1 MPQGITCKVWNIK
14 GAEKSKTTSSQIS
27 DSINYILND
36 EKTDTIV
43 SFENS
48 ILNDVSG
55 QLSREC
61 QYVANDVKT
70 LKRTLTGVVNLS
82 SIESAS
88 EEMMEVK
95 SFFSKFD
102 GRSAL
107 HGVISL
113 DELESDISK
122 APELM
127 KLCEEL
133 LTTLFPNNQAVF
145 AVHTNTENMHI
156 HFIVNSV
163 GMDGRKIHQPEKF
176 ISNTVHPVLNRLAV
190 KYGFTPNDK
199 WDKKFANRNIT
210 EYARIKIQMRKDI
223 DLAIEKS
230 TDFDEFMEQL
240 GSMGLTVNVGKYMS
254 LKYLDMK
261 KPIRSYQLGTNY
273 TIEAI
278 TERLSSKYNQL
289 ENGNITENIVM
300 DDKNI
305 DDVLTPKIYKLKK
318 YSSLSEKEKK
328 QVISLLRLGRN
339 PWRENTK
346 ANWQLNNIANEL
358 NQENRIREYMHYYS
372 NAGTVQECLD
382 NILETKKLIAKE
394 KKELTNIKRKYKPI
408 LDIYKQMVEIEKKA
422 YLYEHENAPEYKLD
436 FEKYR
441 ELTKRLKDG
450 YHKDIYEVADFLN
463 EYNERTLYATAMLN
477 ELSSQYREVRRYGL
491 KYGVIIKDNH
501 SLTDIV
507 EFYSDK
513 KDGYTGIFDAESFFI
528 VSDDSEQILRITK
541 TPTYDARGRIV
552 ESYDIDVLTRSG
564 NIIHSYEGI
573 YGNEARKVLSLL
585 EEKCDFNKN
594 CKKVQKFSMAKELI
608 KQNTKETSSEK
619 ELRAKLA
626 QSENSIGNSLTYTE
640 AINLKSAKEQEGYHV
655 IRNAEPNGYLM
666 EVMTSAA
673 EIRLNIVNNSNEML
687 DSVVIPGV
695 KSSTSEGFDRL
706 MKLKDKYNFTD
717 EMTAFDT
724 IENAYQKDM
733 HEQGKEMRQ

>member
-48 ILNDVSG
+48 ILNDVAG

-82 SIESAS
+82 SIETAS

-95 SFFSKFD
+95 SFFNKFD

-133 LTTLFPNNQAVF
+133 LITLFPNHQAVF

-199 WDKKFANRNIT
+199 WDKKFADRNIT

-230 TDFDEFMEQL
+230 TDFDEFKEQL
-240 GSMGLTVNVGKYMS
+240 ESMGLTVHVGKYMS
-254 LKYLDMK
+254 LKYADMT

-278 TERLSSKYNQL
+278 TERLSTKYNRL
-289 ENGNITENIVM
+289 ENGGITENIVM
-300 DDKNI
+300 DDNNI
-305 DDVLTPKIYKLKK
+305 DDVLTPRIYKLKK

-382 NILETKKLIAKE
+382 NILETKKLIVKE

-422 YLYEHENAPEYKLD
+422 YLYEHENVPEYKLD

-450 YHKDIYEVADFLN
+450 YHKDVYEVADFLN
-463 EYNERTLYATAMLN
+463 EYNERILYATAMLN

-491 KYGVIIKDNH
+491 KYGLIIKDNH
-501 SLTDIV
+501 SLTDVV

-541 TPTYDARGRIV
+541 TPTYDAKGRIV
-552 ESYDIDVLTRSG
+552 ESYDIDVLTQSG
-564 NIIHSYEGI
+564 NTIHSYEGI
-573 YGNEARKVLSLL
+573 YGNKAKKVLSFL
-585 EEKCDFNKN
+585 EEQCNFNNN
-594 CKKVQKFSMAKELI
+594 CKKVQKFSMAKELVR
-608 KQNTKETSSEK
+608 QNSKPASSDK
-619 ELRAKLA
+619 ELHANLA
-626 QSENSIGNSLTYTE
+626 QSENSIDNSLTYTE

-655 IRNAEPNGYLM
+655 IRNTEPNGYWM
-666 EVMTSAA
+666 EVITSAA
-673 EIRLNIVNNSNEML
+673 EIRLNVVNDSNEML
-687 DSVVIPGV
+687 DFVIIPGV
-695 KSSTSEGFDRL
+695 KSSTSEGFDKL

-724 IENAYQKDM
+724 IENAYKKDM